1 MLGAT
6 VVDEGEIGRGGCLTL
21 QRCCLCR
28 FAATKMFVS
37 NLNARLA
44 QRFLALVLLPR
55 VRRDIAEHKRLHF
68 ALFQSLKKAT
78 YKPGAFYKV
87 RHQYTP
93 HHTHFQKQG
102 SKDAVVCISWRKARV
117 QTCVQ

>member
-1 MLGAT
+1 
-6 VVDEGEIGRGGCLTL
+6 
-21 QRCCLCR
+21 
-28 FAATKMFVS
+28 MFVS

-68 ALFQSLKKAT
+68 ALFQALKKAT

-87 RHQYTP
+87 CV
-93 HHTHFQKQG
+93 G
-102 SKDAVVCISWRKARV
+102 SWIGVIFFEVFFVVEKVHRSTQESSCVGSWIAGI
-117 QTCVQ
+117 

>member
-1 MLGAT
+1 
-6 VVDEGEIGRGGCLTL
+6 
-21 QRCCLCR
+21 
-28 FAATKMFVS
+28 MFVS

-68 ALFQSLKKAT
+68 ALFQALKKAT

-87 RHQYTP
+87 RLYCTALYC
-93 HHTHFQKQG
+93 TRFQWYYI
-102 SKDAVVCISWRKARV
+102 AVLCTAVC
-117 QTCVQ
+117 

>member
-1 MLGAT
+1 MC
-6 VVDEGEIGRGGCLTL
+6 V
-21 QRCCLCR
+21 LCR
-28 FAATKMFVS
+28 YAATKMFVS

-68 ALFQSLKKAT
+68 ALFQALKKAT

-87 RHQYTP
+87 RCTALCPLLQACAACTP
-93 HHTHFQKQG
+93 HAACIW
-102 SKDAVVCISWRKARV
+102 SLSVSRVLAAVAEH
-117 QTCVQ
+117 